1 MCSIE
6 RQSPQSNLKL
16 GSSFLFMHSANKT
29 SSQLDLYHPI
39 CPCSY
44 NEICCRASL
53 PVVTAAVAV
62 LVEKKVPSREE
73 CGALILLTMGVTVT
87 VFEGKATGSGA
98 GLFLCVAGESC
109 SPPSLST
116 RHRKLTNL

>member
-1 MCSIE
+1 M
-6 RQSPQSNLKL
+6 
-16 GSSFLFMHSANKT
+16 
-29 SSQLDLYHPI
+29 
-39 CPCSY
+39 
-44 NEICCRASL
+44 

-98 GLFLCVAGESC
+98 GLFLCVAGELQLDGPKPVCHYSR
-109 SPPSLST
+109 PGLIAAENTRQST
-116 RHRKLTNL
+116 LWGKVASTAWCGRLQIGTQGADICKTTILRLLQAALGFE

>member
-1 MCSIE
+1 MSPFVLGETYISRISIPSCHHGNHVYNAS
-6 RQSPQSNLKL
+6 QKCWPA
-16 GSSFLFMHSANKT
+16 GSEVRKHV
-29 SSQLDLYHPI
+29 
-39 CPCSY
+39 
-44 NEICCRASL
+44 CRASL

-98 GLFLCVAGESC
+98 GLFLCVAGQ
-109 SPPSLST
+109 SPSGLQIQD
-116 RHRKLTNL
+116 L